1 MKHIPGARGG
11 HAGRVQRAQGRS
23 PFKAQLQRADPVS
36 GAGEK
41 AHCTAEARRG
51 GTSPKPSRRSPQW
64 SDVST
69 GPSAEFARAYVQYKE
84 SMLAGSSG
92 RGTSAVVPHRSA
104 GSSGGPGSRDSVA
117 QPADLRPPQ
126 ALASPPRASCLSVW
140 TRAPLLPFMS
150 YRLLRSLIL
159 PCKPVPMCPGGLLQG
174 GPKSF

>member
-1 MKHIPGARGG
+1 MKRILGARVG

-23 PFKAQLQRADPVS
+23 PFKAQVRRADPVS

-51 GTSPKPSRRSPQW
+51 GTSPKPSRRSPQR

-84 SMLAGSSG
+84 AMLAGSSG